1 MKSNTLVKTI
11 IISFLFIQGFLAVN
25 KTSNSQ
31 SVVLDTIQYKEK
43 FIVLY
48 ENNLWDFT
56 ISPEEHSREK
66 ALTESMEIFTKYWNN
81 DIPFASSY
89 PDPGP
94 IPDSIILIVTD
105 EQREF
110 VMPIYGRINSGF
122 GWRSGVKHNGLDIDL
137 DRGDPIK
144 AAFDGKVRYAKFNEG
159 GYGNLVIIRHFNGLE
174 TYYAHLT
181 NINVKPNQIV
191 KAGQIIG
198 TGGNSG
204 ATWTGEHL
212 HFEMRWMD
220 HPFDPLKI
228 IKYDSLCLF
237 SDTLILTPQDFKMTQ
252 SHKAFYSYINGT
264 GKPPQ
269 TYTNTTTTTTTTNT
283 RTSYRV
289 HPSQVP
295 NYHVVKSGDT
305 LSGIAYKYGT
315 TIDALCRRNGL
326 TKSSVLQIGQK
337 IKLK

>member
-1 MKSNTLVKTI
+1 
-11 IISFLFIQGFLAVN
+11 
-25 KTSNSQ
+25 
-31 SVVLDTIQYKEK
+31 
-43 FIVLY
+43 
-48 ENNLWDFT
+48 
-56 ISPEEHSREK
+56 
-66 ALTESMEIFTKYWNN
+66 
-81 DIPFASSY
+81 
-89 PDPGP
+89 
-94 IPDSIILIVTD
+94 
-105 EQREF
+105 
-110 VMPIYGRINSGF
+110 MPSYGRINSGY

-137 DRGDPIK
+137 KRGDPVK
-144 AAFDGKVRYAKFNEG
+144 CAFDGKVRYAKFNEG

-181 NINVKPNQIV
+181 EINVKPNQIV
-191 KAGQIIG
+191 KAGQLIG

-204 ATWTGEHL
+204 ASWTGEHL

-228 IKYDSLCLF
+228 IQYDSLRLF

-264 GKPPQ
+264 GKPNQ
-269 TYTNTTTTTTTTNT
+269 ERVATNNNTNNAT
-283 RTSYRV
+283 ETPVVHRI

-295 NYHVVKSGDT
+295 NYHTVKAGDT

-315 TIDALCRRNGL
+315 SVTALCQRNGL
-326 TKSSVLQIGQK
+326 TKSSVLHIGQK